1 MEFLEEFRFNNPTNN
16 LMTGVVG
23 IGKQRKKS
31 SVIPTG
37 HVGLRDIAK
46 TEIWPFLYWS
56 FLRLIKLIFMKSSK
70 IVISF
75 TLRLKILVI
84 RKTPA
89 YPTKRIN
96 KKRISAKEAEVVF
109 KIKVISVITSWDNC
123 CLGWTGLASFLRTPV
138 DIISEAELPEAQE
151 HQASSEPKPSISANQ
166 NGTSEL
172 C

>member
-16 LMTGVVG
+16 LMTGAIG
-23 IGKQRKKS
+23 IGEQRKKS

-70 IVISF
+70 IIISF

-84 RKTPA
+84 RKTLA

-96 KKRISAKEAEVVF
+96 KKRMSAKEALRSSVQNQSN
-109 KIKVISVITSWDNC
+109 ISDHIVGQWLLGLNRPRQLPPDASGYYFGGSKSATRCPQRILLVADSITE
-123 CLGWTGLASFLRTPV
+123 T
-138 DIISEAELPEAQE
+138 E
-151 HQASSEPKPSISANQ
+151 
-166 NGTSEL
+166 
-172 C
+172 

>member
-70 IVISF
+70 IIISF

-96 KKRISAKEAEVVF
+96 KKRMSAKEADVVF
-109 KIKVISVITSWDNC
+109 KIKVISVITSWDNG
-123 CLGWTGLASFLRTPV
+123 CLDWKGLASFLRAPV
-138 DIISEAELPEAQE
+138 DVLSEAQNQLTDV
-151 HQASSEPKPSISANQ
+151 PSRY
-166 NGTSEL
+166 
-172 C
+172 CR

>member
-75 TLRLKILVI
+75 TQRLKIL
-84 RKTPA
+84 KA
-89 YPTKRIN
+89 
-96 KKRISAKEAEVVF
+96 EATDRRY
-109 KIKVISVITSWDNC
+109 SLRTSWPAKD
-123 CLGWTGLASFLRTPV
+123 LTKK
-138 DIISEAELPEAQE
+138 E
-151 HQASSEPKPSISANQ
+151 KNQ
-166 NGTSEL
+166 NKVRK
-172 C
+172 